1 MNSSPRTTQT
11 PAAETSSRQARRR
24 VTDYDRL
31 VDELAYTYEGIF
43 SRDSI
48 AQAVADARAALEPS
62 ATIPDFLPI
71 LVSRFAREQLSAAAQ
86 ADGRLT
92 KPVPEL
98 LFVCVHNAG
107 RSQMAAALAQ
117 HLTAG
122 KVHVRSAG
130 SQPADQI
137 NAMAVQVLAER
148 GISLT
153 EAYPKPLSNDV
164 IHAADVIVTMGC
176 GDACPI
182 YAGKRYLDWDVA
194 DPNEQPIDRVRDIRD
209 DLQARITTLLRDL
222 NI

>member
-1 MNSSPRTTQT
+1 MNSSPQTTQT
-11 PAAETSSRQARRR
+11 PAAETSSRSARRR

-31 VDELAYTYEGIF
+31 VDELAYTYAGIF

-71 LVSRFAREQLSAAAQ
+71 LVSRFAREQLTAAAQ
-86 ADGRLT
+86 ADGRLA

-107 RSQMAAALAQ
+107 RSQMAAALAH
-117 HLTAG
+117 HLSAG

-164 IHAADVIVTMGC
+164 VHAADVIVTMGC
-176 GDACPI
+176 GDTCPI
-182 YAGKRYLDWDVA
+182 YPGKRYLDWDVL
-194 DPNEQPIDRVRDIRD
+194 DPNDQPVDRVRDIRD
-209 DLQARITTLLRDL
+209 DLQARITALLRDL